1 MKSSSRRETKKLSPI
16 PEVNYD
22 SSIGSYKFSKIES
35 ALLSKLK
42 KVREK
47 IEKDNDIYIN
57 KEHEELCYYYNKYQE
72 VLKKNKIINKEVFFD
87 SVDDGITKNNQ
98 ISKLESEKINFVK
111 YYIKEVI
118 SYNEYNHKFINKI
131 QKYMDVN
138 VINAFIKEQSSF
150 IKSLS
155 IREIYNLKNYT
166 HKGDVLI
173 VDFITGKFNKS
184 NLSINYQIDTLLYF
198 QFLDYF
204 KENPEFY
211 GEMVDTSSPKTF
223 LKFLHSNY
231 LSFSDE
237 IFNEAISN
245 YIMELSEI
253 FKKAPRTKEVIYA
266 YRGVKDN
273 YISKEVSKNKTRG
286 VFTSNRFTSVSLFAE
301 MAIKYFTDMNNIL
314 YEIKIEK
321 GMPVIFI
328 DSISFHKGEN
338 EILLPINSSFYIDYA
353 LKKIRYYKDKT
364 GIICYDKSNSLS
376 REFNITSLVYYNS
389 NI

>member
-1 MKSSSRRETKKLSPI
+1 MKSSSRGEKKRLSPI
-16 PEVNYD
+16 QEVSYD
-22 SSIGSYKFSKIES
+22 SSIGSYKFSRIES

-72 VLKKNKIINKEVFFD
+72 LLKKNKITNKEVFFD
-87 SVDDGITKNNQ
+87 SIDDGITMTNQ
-98 ISKLESEKINFVK
+98 ISKLESGTINFVK
-111 YYIKEVI
+111 YYIKDII

-131 QKYMDVN
+131 QKFINID
-138 VINAFIKEQSSF
+138 VINDFIKEQSAF
-150 IKSLS
+150 IKSLN

-173 VDFITGKFNKS
+173 VNYITGKFTKNS
-184 NLSINYQIDTLLYF
+184 LNINYNVETLLYF

-204 KENPEFY
+204 KENPEFN
-211 GEMVDTSSPKTF
+211 GSIVDTSNPK
-223 LKFLHSNY
+223 KFLNFLHGSY
-231 LSFSDE
+231 LLFPNE
-237 IFNEAISN
+237 IFNEVISN
-245 YIMELSEI
+245 YIRELLEI
-253 FKKAPRTKEVIYA
+253 FEKAPKTKEVMYV

-286 VFTSNRFTSVSLFAE
+286 IFTSNRFTSVSLFAE
-301 MAIKYFTDMNNIL
+301 TAIKSFTNMNNIL

-328 DSISFHKGEN
+328 DSISLHKGEY
-338 EILLPINSSFYIDYA
+338 EVLIPINASFYIDYA
-353 LKKIRYYKDKT
+353 LKKVKYYKDKT
-364 GIICYDKSNSLS
+364 GILCNDKVGSLS
-376 REFNITSLVYYNS
+376 REFNITSLVHFK
-389 NI
+389 